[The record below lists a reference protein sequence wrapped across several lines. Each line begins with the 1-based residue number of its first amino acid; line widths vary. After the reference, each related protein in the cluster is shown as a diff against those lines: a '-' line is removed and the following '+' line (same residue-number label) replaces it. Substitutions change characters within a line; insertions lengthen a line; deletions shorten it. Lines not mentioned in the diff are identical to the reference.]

1 MGNTGWTNL
10 LGHSTQLL
18 DVATSFTALPALAP
32 AMPLARIAELQQL
45 LQLWMCDVHGHKT
58 VGALPV
64 SPQALCG
71 STLITVTPSS
81 TLLPL

>member
-1 MGNTGWTNL
+1 LLFFSLFYSADGNTMGNTGWTNL

-45 LQLWMCDVHGHKT
+45 LQLRAGC
-58 VGALPV
+58 
-64 SPQALCG
+64 
-71 STLITVTPSS
+71 VT
-81 TLLPL
+81 